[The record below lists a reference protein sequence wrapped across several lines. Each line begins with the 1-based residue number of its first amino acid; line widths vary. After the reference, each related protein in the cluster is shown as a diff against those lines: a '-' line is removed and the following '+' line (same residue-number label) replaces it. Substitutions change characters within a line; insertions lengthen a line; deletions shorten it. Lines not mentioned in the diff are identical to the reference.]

1 MEIREA
7 IKKQLEEVRVNRQ
20 NLHRIPEIGLNTV
33 KTAAYLK
40 AKGLAY
46 GVDFIDESLIENGLV
61 MQIKA
66 IEPTER
72 GIGLRSDID
81 ALAMVEETGVSF
93 ASEHKGCMHACG
105 HDGHMA
111 AMLGTV
117 QYLCNHRHQLRQNVT
132 VVFQPGEESPGG
144 AKVMI
149 ENGLFQRYKMDCMI
163 GMHVVGDLPQGS
175 IGCRVGPMMARNG
188 EFQFMVKGYTA
199 HGAMPHDGKDAI
211 IAACSLVMNLQ
222 TIVSR
227 NVNPL
232 DSAVITVGKL
242 NAGQVRNVIADKA
255 EIIGTIRSFSDAN
268 YEMMK
273 QRMHDLAKGI
283 EVLFNVKVELVID
296 DFYAVVNN
304 DEVLTETLKK
314 VVGDDYVEIAPRMI
328 AEDFSFYQQVVP
340 GLFYYTSVKDET
352 HGYQIHDSRFM
363 FDEQPLLN
371 SIETNVRLME
381 SLGVLCE

>member
-1 MEIREA
+1 MKIRES
-7 IKKQLEEVRVNRQ
+7 IKNQLEEVKTNRRC
-20 NLHRIPEIGLNTV
+20 LHRIPEIGLNTV
-33 KTAAYLK
+33 KTSAYLRS
-40 AKGLAY
+40 KGMEY
-46 GVDFIDESLIENGLV
+46 GVDSIDDTLVKNGLV

-66 IEPTER
+66 AEPTDK

-81 ALAMVEETGVSF
+81 ALPMREETGSAF
-93 ASEHKGCMHACG
+93 KSEHEGCMHACG

-117 QYLCNHRHQLRQNVT
+117 QYLCQHKDQLKQNVT
-132 VVFQPGEESPGG
+132 IVFQPGEESPGG
-144 AKVMI
+144 AKPMI
-149 ENGLFQRYKMDCMI
+149 ENGLFNKYKIDCML
-163 GMHVVGDLPQGS
+163 GMHVVGDLPEGK
-175 IGCRVGPMMARNG
+175 IGCRPGPMMARNG
-188 EFQFMVKGYTA
+188 EFQFTVTGYTA

-255 EIIGTIRSFSDAN
+255 EIIGTMRSFSDEN
-268 YEMMK
+268 YSMMK
-273 QRMHDLAKGI
+273 QRMQEIADATAAM
-283 EVLFNVKVELVID
+283 FKVEVKLVID

-304 DEVLTETLKK
+304 DEKLTSMLAE
-314 VVGDDYVEIAPRMI
+314 VVGEDYVEIAPRMI

-340 GLFYYTSVKDET
+340 GLFYYTSVYDVD
-352 HGYQIHDSRFM
+352 HPYQIHDSRFI
-363 FDEQPLLN
+363 FREEYLLN
-371 SIETNVRLME
+371 AIETNVRMME
-381 SLGVLCE
+381 KLGVLCA